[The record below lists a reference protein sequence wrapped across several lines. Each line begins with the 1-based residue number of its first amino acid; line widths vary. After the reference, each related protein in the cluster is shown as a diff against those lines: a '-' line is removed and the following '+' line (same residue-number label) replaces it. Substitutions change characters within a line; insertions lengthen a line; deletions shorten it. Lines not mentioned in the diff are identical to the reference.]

1 MIQRKQ
7 SVFLLVAAILT
18 IVCLCLPIGVFHPK
32 NLGVDTAMYNLWIQ
46 YGNGSV
52 SYTVCPLFCI
62 LLLATVTSFFTI
74 FKFNNRK
81 LQIKLCG
88 WNNLLIVVWYI
99 AYAVFAWMFKGE
111 LDADFKIGFISVLPL
126 VSMILIFMARK
137 AIKADEALIRA
148 ADRIR

>member
-1 MIQRKQ
+1 M
-7 SVFLLVAAILT
+7 SSLLHIAPGYCYKL
-18 IVCLCLPIGVFHPK
+18 
-32 NLGVDTAMYNLWIQ
+32 
-46 YGNGSV
+46 
-52 SYTVCPLFCI
+52 
-62 LLLATVTSFFTI
+62 FTI

-111 LDADFKIGFISVLPL
+111 LDADFKIGFVSVLPL

>member
-62 LLLATVTSFFTI
+62 LLMLFSHGCSKGSWMQTS
-74 FKFNNRK
+74 K
-81 LQIKLCG
+81 
-88 WNNLLIVVWYI
+88 
-99 AYAVFAWMFKGE
+99 
-111 LDADFKIGFISVLPL
+111 SVLYQYCHW
-126 VSMILIFMARK
+126 FQ
-137 AIKADEALIRA
+137 
-148 ADRIR
+148 